1 MTIKEIACLL
11 FVLCFSHQVISQI
24 NLDENIEKFYNENVA
39 NKMDTSYVNYEVKN
53 WSLRAFTIFKD
64 HSFLLQNSNTKLNYT
79 PNNRFGVGV
88 GATYYPIL
96 IDIGFNIKGAQEKST
111 KRFDFQGKIIL
122 HESYLGFV
130 VQDYKGFNI
139 NSSELDREIFREDIR
154 SSAIILTYLHV
165 FNSRRVS
172 VGSVFSG
179 SHTQKKNV
187 GSFLLGGFFS
197 FYKMKADSSI
207 VPTEKQFLLN
217 ELSDINGTKNI
228 GGGIMGGYACIFIF
242 KHNLFLFMNFLPGI
256 GLIKKDVSTGAGS
269 YQPSNPWL
277 YRLNLSLSFGYNG
290 PKIFLIITGGDD
302 ISVTSLDFGNWGALN
317 VGKAKLVFGYKF
329 RKY

>member
-1 MTIKEIACLL
+1 
-11 FVLCFSHQVISQI
+11 
-24 NLDENIEKFYNENVA
+24 
-39 NKMDTSYVNYEVKN
+39 
-53 WSLRAFTIFKD
+53 
-64 HSFLLQNSNTKLNYT
+64 
-79 PNNRFGVGV
+79 
-88 GATYYPIL
+88 
-96 IDIGFNIKGAQEKST
+96 
-111 KRFDFQGKIIL
+111 
-122 HESYLGFV
+122 

-242 KHNLFLFMNFLPGI
+242 KHKLFLFMNFLPGI
-256 GLIKKDVSTGAGS
+256 GLIKKDVSTVAGS

-290 PKIFLIITGGDD
+290 PKIFLIITGGND